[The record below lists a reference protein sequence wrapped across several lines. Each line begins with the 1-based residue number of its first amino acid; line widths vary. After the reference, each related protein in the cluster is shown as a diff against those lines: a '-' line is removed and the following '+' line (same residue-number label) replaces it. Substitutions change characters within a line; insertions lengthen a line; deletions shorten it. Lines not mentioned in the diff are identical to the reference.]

1 MLNFYPVMSRFDVI
15 TREKMQSSEK
25 LCLKWIDFQENLN
38 SAFGRFRSDQ
48 DFADVTLVCEDGTQI
63 ETHKMILASSS
74 PFFMEILKKNKHP
87 HPMIYMR
94 GLRSDHMVAMVDFL
108 YFGEANVDQ
117 ERLDA
122 FLGLA
127 AELKLK
133 GLRVAGEHNKQKQ
146 EAKPPPTE
154 MKFEQKIE
162 QEDLTSNVLRPL
174 SNEYNTEAKLAPSSN
189 SLASVEAG
197 KMDEKFKSLMTHKPL
212 THTLT
217 GSQRLSAWVCNV
229 CGKEDLN
236 KSNIKTHIEAIHITS
251 GLSYPCDVCGRASRT
266 KQALRM
272 HKSRSH

>member
-1 MLNFYPVMSRFDVI
+1 MRNFYPVMSGFDVI
-15 TREKMQSSEK
+15 TRERMQKSEK

-63 ETHKMILASSS
+63 ETHKMVLASSS

-117 ERLDA
+117 ERLET

-127 AELKLK
+127 EELKLK
-133 GLRVAGEHNKQKQ
+133 GLRVAGEHNKHEQ
-146 EAKPPPTE
+146 ETKPLPTE

-162 QEDLTSNVLRPL
+162 QEDLTSN
-174 SNEYNTEAKLAPSSN
+174 NTNAKLDPSSN
-189 SLASVEAG
+189 SLASAEAG
-197 KMDEKFKSLMTHKPL
+197 QKDEKFKSLMTHKPL
-212 THTLT
+212 THNLT

-251 GLSYPCDVCGRASRT
+251 GLSYPCDVCGRASKT

-272 HKSRSH
+272 HKSRRH